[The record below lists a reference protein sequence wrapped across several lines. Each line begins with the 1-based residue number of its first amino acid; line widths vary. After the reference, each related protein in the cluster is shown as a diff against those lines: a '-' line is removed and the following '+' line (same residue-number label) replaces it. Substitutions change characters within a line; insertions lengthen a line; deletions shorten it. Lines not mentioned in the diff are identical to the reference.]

1 MGILDKLKKE
11 KKDESVLDALVKKK
25 SAKEEPDDVVHESSS
40 DVEVR
45 ELRAAPKPASSE
57 NEEVSDITDFEKPIR
72 EFRTSGIHEF
82 ELDSLGADGDANI
95 KVEYKMRIGTLI
107 DQGKIDEA
115 MRLLEELK
123 VKLAEKK
130 E

>member
-11 KKDESVLDALVKKK
+11 KKEESVLDALVKKK
-25 SAKEEPDDVVHESSS
+25 SDKEEPDDVVHESSS

-45 ELRAAPKPASSE
+45 ELRAASKPPSSE
-57 NEEVSDITDFEKPIR
+57 ADEISEISDFEKPIR
-72 EFRTSGIHEF
+72 EFRTSGMHEF

-95 KVEYKMRIGTLI
+95 KVEYKVRIGTLI